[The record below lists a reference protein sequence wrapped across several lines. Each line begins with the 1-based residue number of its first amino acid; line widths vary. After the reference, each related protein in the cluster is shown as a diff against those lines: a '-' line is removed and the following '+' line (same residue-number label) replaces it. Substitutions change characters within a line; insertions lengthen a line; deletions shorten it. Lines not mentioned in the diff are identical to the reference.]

1 MEPRPRRCYCRGM
14 EKDRFQ
20 KAFVVLLVLGIS
32 TAIVLMLRPFL
43 LTILMAAIMAGVV
56 QPLHRFLLR
65 LFRARTGLASMA
77 TLLVFLSVVL
87 LPLLSVLGLV
97 ATQAYEVSQ
106 KAVDWV
112 QGVRAGTV
120 SLDFLRKLPFAAQVE
135 ANSQELAARSSQVL
149 AGASRIVVSKLSSL
163 TVGTVQ
169 FVFQLVVFL
178 YSLFFFLKDGA
189 GVLKRILY
197 YLPLSDRDEQVMLG
211 KFVSVG
217 KAMLKGTFVIAL
229 LQGTLIGLTLALLG
243 IQGALF
249 WGTLAVVGAMIPGV
263 GTAFVWIPAAIYLFA
278 THHTG
283 RGLVLVV
290 IGAGVVGTLDNFL
303 RPRLVGRDTQ
313 MHDLL
318 IFFGTLGGL
327 FLFGLAGLL
336 VGPILMALF
345 VTIWDIYGEVFRDS
359 LPLHRGS
366 KAEMPPLVPEPPP
379 PEEGRA

>member
-1 MEPRPRRCYCRGM
+1 
-14 EKDRFQ
+14 
-20 KAFVVLLVLGIS
+20 
-32 TAIVLMLRPFL
+32 
-43 LTILMAAIMAGVV
+43 
-56 QPLHRFLLR
+56 
-65 LFRARTGLASMA
+65 
-77 TLLVFLSVVL
+77 
-87 LPLLSVLGLV
+87 
-97 ATQAYEVSQ
+97 
-106 KAVDWV
+106 
-112 QGVRAGTV
+112 
-120 SLDFLRKLPFAAQVE
+120 
-135 ANSQELAARSSQVL
+135 
-149 AGASRIVVSKLSSL
+149 
-163 TVGTVQ
+163 
-169 FVFQLVVFL
+169 
-178 YSLFFFLKDGA
+178 
-189 GVLKRILY
+189 
-197 YLPLSDRDEQVMLG
+197 MLG

>member
-1 MEPRPRRCYCRGM
+1 M

-65 LFRARTGLASMA
+65 LCRARAGLASMA
-77 TLLVFLSVVL
+77 TLLVFLAVVL

-120 SLDFLRKLPFAAQVE
+120 SLDFLRRLPFAEQVE
-135 ANSQELAARSSQVL
+135 AHSQELAGRSSQVL

-189 GVLKRILY
+189 GVLQRILF
-197 YLPLSDRDEQVMLG
+197 YLPLSDRDEQRMLG

-229 LQGTLIGLTLALLG
+229 LQGTLIGLTMALLG
-243 IQGALF
+243 IQGSLF

-263 GTAFVWIPAAIYLFA
+263 GTAFIWVPAAIYLFA
-278 THHTG
+278 TEQTG
-283 RGLVLVV
+283 RGLLLVG

-345 VTIWDIYGEVFRDS
+345 VTVWDIYGEVFRSS
-359 LPLHRGS
+359 LPLHG
-366 KAEMPPLVPEPPP
+366 AAQGEVPPLVPEPPP